1 MSCAATTSKT
11 ERTRFGAETAGKKSK
26 KNRPVPGGGG
36 TAQGGFDGSDVTL
49 GVKQA
54 TDYLC
59 LIQHGNRYSV
69 PDHPSLSAG
78 GFNTAEKP
86 PPTL

>member
-1 MSCAATTSKT
+1 MENEPAYGVCCNNI
-11 ERTRFGAETAGKKSK
+11 ENRTNPFGRRRKKGK

-69 PDHPSLSAG
+69 PDLPSLSAA
-78 GFNTAEKP
+78 GFNTAD
-86 PPTL
+86 